1 MDRLTEISAFARVVQ
16 TGSFAEAARQM
27 HVSPTIISRHVR
39 ELEEWLGVRLLNRT
53 TRHVALT
60 EIGHVVYERCLEVLA
75 QFEIL
80 EETASDWRGSPR
92 GTLRVSA
99 PLVFGGTVLAEKL
112 PEFLLRYPHIHVDL
126 TLTDRFVDLVEDGQ
140 DIALILGDL
149 PDSSAITRMLGH
161 LSGGLYASPN
171 YLKKNGRP
179 EKIEDLLDHEC
190 ITYTSLG
197 EGWTIIDEA
206 KKTHS
211 LKVTGQLKTNSA
223 TVVVAGL
230 IQGQGIGL
238 VPNYMASAA
247 VAAGTLERLLP
258 ACEPPAIAVRAIYHP
273 GRYQAA
279 KLPVFIDFLVA
290 AFASL
295 FNNNSRSG

>member
-1 MDRLTEISAFARVVQ
+1 MDRLTEITAFAKVVQ

-60 EIGHVVYERCLEVLA
+60 EIGHIVYERCVEALA
-75 QFEIL
+75 QFQIL
-80 EETASDWRGSPR
+80 EETASDWRGAPR

-99 PLVFGGTVLAEKL
+99 PLIFGGTVLAAKL
-112 PEFLLRYPHIHVDL
+112 PEFLARYPHIHVDL

-149 PDSSAITRMLGH
+149 PDSSAMMRMLGH
-161 LSGGLYASPN
+161 LRGGLYASPD
-171 YLKKNGRP
+171 YLAKNGRP
-179 EKIEDLLDHEC
+179 TKIADLLEHEC
-190 ITYTSLG
+190 ISYTSLG
-197 EGWTIIDEA
+197 ECWTIVDEA
-206 KKTHS
+206 KKIHS
-211 LKVTGQLKTNSA
+211 LKVSGQLRTNSA

-230 IQGQGIGL
+230 IHGQGIGL
-238 VPNYMASAA
+238 VPNYMANEA
-247 VAAGTLERLLP
+247 VAAGTLEKLLP
-258 ACEPPAIAVRAIYHP
+258 DCEPPAIAVRAIYHP

-279 KLPVFIDFLVA
+279 KLPVFIDFLVS
-290 AFASL
+290 AFAHL
-295 FNNNSRSG
+295 FQKTHE